1 MEKTISRNVKRK
13 QYYHEFYCDKCNK
26 FLGKTAEYDDGWYP
40 RLGEYKQ
47 HFNVSGYGWCKLKKT
62 LCDVCRNKMNT
73 KILLALKD
81 IGFMAENKAIGLP
94 DVEILGEEE

>member
-40 RLGEYKQ
+40 RLGEYEQK
-47 HFNVSGYGWCKLKKT
+47 FNVNGYGWCELELN
-62 LCDVCRNKMNT
+62 LCDKCKAEKNLL
-73 KILLALKD
+73 ILISLKEL
-81 IGFMAENKAIGLP
+81 GF
-94 DVEILGEEE
+94 DVNILGEDNEHTN